1 VKKNKM
7 KPILLSGHTRSLT
20 KVKYN
25 SHGDLLFSVSK
36 DNQPS
41 VWFSE
46 NGERLGTFVGH
57 SGTVWD
63 VDVSFDSNQ
72 IFTGSAD
79 NSCRLWNVSNGK
91 CIYKWDTK
99 TAVRVVGIAMGDHL
113 GFYITDATM
122 GYLSKIHI
130 ISLTDHSQDPIQVI
144 SIPGSKATTGSWV
157 GLNKMIYTGHEDGSV
172 SVWDVEVFFN

>member
-1 VKKNKM
+1 M

-25 SHGDLLFSVSK
+25 SFGDLIFSVSK
-36 DNQPS
+36 DNQPC

-46 NGERLGTFVGH
+46 NGERLGTFAGH
-57 SGTVWD
+57 SGAVWD

-72 IFTGSAD
+72 ILTGSAD

-99 TAVRVVGIAMGDHL
+99 TAVRVVGFASGDRL

-122 GYLSKIHI
+122 GYLSKIYI
-130 ISLTDHSQDPIQVI
+130 ISLTDLCEKEIKVI
-144 SIPGSKATTGSWV
+144 TIPGSKATTGSWV
-157 GLNKMIYTGHEDGSV
+157 GLNKMIYTGHEDGSI
-172 SVWDVEVFFN
+172 SVWDTEV